1 MSHTKCVESFRG
13 GVGWSFCEGSRLIP
27 WMTSDKSLIVVEAVS
42 SGITCPN
49 LLIRF
54 SARCGWTVVK
64 LLVSL
69 PIWSASLLFI
79 DTTQTPLKFQNFQIS
94 YKRQGKRKR
103 VTEFVKYCH
112 PESSIMCQE
121 PYLDIM
127 LHDEED
133 DMQLHPCPRL
143 GWPTERRWLPLRM
156 EPSPGTSLKFKD
168 FAV

>member
-27 WMTSDKSLIVVEAVS
+27 WMTPDKSLIVVEAVS

-94 YKRQGKRKR
+94 YKRQGKK
-103 VTEFVKYCH
+103 E
-112 PESSIMCQE
+112 ESDWICEVLSSRIIHHVSRTLSRH
-121 PYLDIM
+121 YAA
-127 LHDEED
+127 
-133 DMQLHPCPRL
+133 
-143 GWPTERRWLPLRM
+143 WWRRWCAA
-156 EPSPGTSLKFKD
+156 PSRYQSLWRCSGFNQFKVLTEMND
-168 FAV
+168 AAE